1 MEFTWDTCRSFLA
14 VLRTGSLSA
23 AARQLGLTQP
33 TIGRHVDQ
41 LEQATGAALFTR
53 ARNGLTP
60 TATALALRA
69 HAEAM
74 EAAAAAMIRASSGA
88 AGEARGTVRL
98 TVSQFVGS
106 EVMPPM
112 LARFRDSHPEID
124 IELVLSDSP
133 LNLLTREADIA
144 IRMARPSQ
152 TGLVARMLGSVEVG
166 LFAHRDYLD
175 RFGTPTSFGA
185 LKQHR
190 VIGYDTT
197 PYLERAMRHMG
208 LEVERDDFAIRVDTE
223 SVQVALIRSGFGIG
237 GCQVPLA
244 AQDPGLVRVLPDVL
258 NFRLEVWRAM
268 HGDMRD
274 SLPVRLMAAHLD
286 REFRAYL
293 RGATPPETGVG
304 NRA

>member
-41 LEQATGAALFTR
+41 LEETTGAALFTR

-60 TATALALRA
+60 TATALALRP

-74 EAAAAAMIRASSGA
+74 ESAAAAMIRASSGA

-112 LARFRDSHPEID
+112 LARFRDRHPEID

-175 RFGTPTSFGA
+175 RYGMPTSFEA

-208 LEVERDDFAIRVDTE
+208 LEVERDDFAIRVDVE
-223 SVQVALIRSGFGIG
+223 SVQIALIRAGFGIG

-244 AQDPGLVRVLPDVL
+244 ARDPGLVRVLPDVL

-293 RGATPPETGVG
+293 SGMTPPETEAE